1 MVGVLV
7 AELLAAVS
15 APVMWLR
22 LQIVTMLE

>member
-7 AELLAAVS
+7 AELQAADS
-15 APVMWLR
+15 APVMRLQ

>member
-7 AELLAAVS
+7 AELLAADS
-15 APVMWLR
+15 APVVRLQ